1 MTSQKYIQSLID
13 DIDAILPK
21 AEARLPWSKPGD
33 VAAQRRVL
41 ERVRSYL
48 VSEQQNLVAA
58 PENPSVL
65 ATPEQQ
71 EVLQQIVQAVTQEMD
86 VMRVN
91 LMQPLHVEIEAL
103 HQQRESL
110 VQEIR
115 QLERTKRQLDSITYQ
130 KTNEQEFISELSQ
143 GLIKRCSENL
153 TQQLSQILA
162 NWEVRLS
169 NMESSE
175 ALASAPFNQTNIGS
189 VMHSQD
195 RLEQLRQLQDQ
206 SDRLLTNLDANQRS
220 LFEALQRNLQGYQ
233 ESLSQGLEKMHR
245 LGVQGETLFTA
256 LVNRLAQ
263 QLGREASTLLQSSLQ
278 LSDSARQPNEAATS
292 QTTAGTLLPTN
303 ALKVTESSALKATQ
317 LTPLPNPLP
326 EIQTPLQPVQS
337 VEQLDT
343 EQASALSA
351 AEVQEGIP
359 DATSM
364 LSAPQADELQ
374 SPLTDTRSQML
385 NAQSGPTPEDS
396 WLENLNAQEWE
407 SIEGLD
413 FGNLDFDSDDSGVET
428 FIQLDIDSQA
438 SRPLVDEMMTPS
450 PSDTQE
456 PDFRSN
462 TLNDNLPTVAPS
474 TEQIGA
480 GEVEGLEQPN
490 AAPELDFSSDSHR
503 QEIDELYE
511 SLFGTN
517 ALSDQPWLDEL
528 DSRADA
534 PSDLPD
540 DKKVPTD
547 FQRLRDDQFSN
558 TDLVPSLP
566 SQVEDVLFEGLFEPA
581 VEHPQTQSLDYSQGQ
596 LTQSWEALFFEDSG
610 VGSPTET
617 DLAPEVQES
626 SLLDNSLSESQ
637 NASTQDGIKTIAV
650 LTDLFEEMGLSHSVS
665 ILEADSLPVTTEERS
680 QHQID
685 ETDPPTSLVEDSYI
699 PASAEENLLLTDELE
714 SEPERKILLDENTL
728 QKLSEDLFRF
738 EESESQNFPRQEQQR
753 SPSNYIESLLVT
765 PDAERTNQENLRFPV
780 WEELL
785 AEDWEEFALHE
796 GSEQASTSKN
806 LETQSTTD
814 KSVQE
819 PVQID
824 INEEECAKSSSV
836 QEEILDSKP
845 TAPESLDLDF
855 DLDLFPSAALE
866 LDQENANI
874 SESVATAGA
883 SALTRHEDL
892 NAFED
897 EAFVEML
904 WEEQIDSTIEEMI
917 ASPELEFDSDFFLQ
931 EAPDSQLD
939 STLNFDKEASSK
951 QVQEQSLDD
960 TQDSTLPTQ
969 TLDNGSDFISP
980 KWSEIKPED
989 KLASDDEI
997 LSEHQLSDN
1006 LIQEEKT
1013 LEPSNFDKDLPQSNR
1028 LNHARPDNSKKRSS
1042 DSNSKADS

>member
-115 QLERTKRQLDSITYQ
+115 QLERSKRQLDSITYQ

-162 NWEVRLS
+162 NWEVRLA

-175 ALASAPFNQTNIGS
+175 AVASAPFNQTNVGS

-220 LFEALQRNLQGYQ
+220 LFEALQRDLQGYQ

-245 LGVQGETLFTA
+245 LGVQGETLFTT

-292 QTTAGTLLPTN
+292 QTTAGTLIPTN

-337 VEQLDT
+337 GEQLDT

-351 AEVQEGIP
+351 AEVQEEIP

-364 LSAPQADELQ
+364 LSAPQTDELQ
-374 SPLTDTRSQML
+374 SPLTDKRSQML
-385 NAQSGPTPEDS
+385 NAQSGRTPEDS

-407 SIEGLD
+407 IIEGLD

-438 SRPLVDEMMTPS
+438 SLPSVDEMMTPS

-462 TLNDNLPTVAPS
+462 TLNDNLSTVAPS

-517 ALSDQPWLDEL
+517 ALSGQPWLDES
-528 DSRADA
+528 DSGADA
-534 PSDLPD
+534 QSDLSD
-540 DKKVPTD
+540 QKKAPTD

-558 TDLVPSLP
+558 ANLVPSLP

-596 LTQSWEALFFEDSG
+596 LTPSWEALFFEDSG
-610 VGSPTET
+610 AVSPTQT
-617 DLAPEVQES
+617 DLAAEVQES
-626 SLLDNSLSESQ
+626 SLLDNSLSESHD
-637 NASTQDGIKTIAV
+637 AIAKDGIKTIAV

-665 ILEADSLPVTTEERS
+665 IVEADSLPVTTEERS

-685 ETDPPTSLVEDSYI
+685 ETDPPTTLVEDSYI

-738 EESESQNFPRQEQQR
+738 EESESQNFPRQEEQR
-753 SPSNYIESLLVT
+753 SPSNYIESLPVT
-765 PDAERTNQENLRFPV
+765 PNAERTNPENLRFPV

-796 GSEQASTSKN
+796 GSEQAATSKN
-806 LETQSTTD
+806 LEKSTTD
-814 KSVQE
+814 LSVQE
-819 PVQID
+819 PEQID
-824 INEEECAKSSSV
+824 LNEEECTKGSSA
-836 QEEILDSKP
+836 QEKILDFTP
-845 TAPESLDLDF
+845 TTPESLELDF
-855 DLDLFPSAALE
+855 DLDLLSSAALE
-866 LDQENANI
+866 LDQENVNI
-874 SESVATAGA
+874 SESVATEGA
-883 SALTRHEDL
+883 LAPTRHEEL
-892 NAFED
+892 NALED

-931 EAPDSQLD
+931 EAPESPLD

-951 QVQEQSLDD
+951 QVQEQSLYDPQD
-960 TQDSTLPTQ
+960 TTLPTQ
-969 TLDNGSDFISP
+969 KLDDRSDLNSP
-980 KWSEIKPED
+980 KWLDIKPED

-1013 LEPSNFDKDLPQSNR
+1013 LDPSKFDKGLPQSNR
-1028 LNHARPDNSKKRSS
+1028 LNHARPDNTKKRSS
-1042 DSNSKADS
+1042 NSNSEADS